1 MCQLFDSHGTK
12 KSHQQKSIAF
22 YFWYTLWNINMEP
35 TDRPIEKEHHFLSTS
50 IIWVQH
56 VDFSKT
62 LQCENS
68 KKQPT
73 WKRFLSLEPEEPG
86 GGSNLMLT
94 CMQHLVGFLILY
106 SALHGLVIFRDSCK
120 TYPHEW
126 LSFMIHVRGKDTI
139 LMDPSW
145 EFLFL
150 FELQFFLQRKSKKVL
165 QNYMNISCSW

>member
-1 MCQLFDSHGTK
+1 
-12 KSHQQKSIAF
+12 
-22 YFWYTLWNINMEP
+22 MEP
-35 TDRPIEKEHHFLSTS
+35 TDHPIEKENHFLSIS
-50 IIWVQH
+50 IVWVQH
-56 VDFSKT
+56 ADVQKLFSVKT
-62 LQCENS
+62 PKS
-68 KKQPT
+68 KQLGSCFSA
-73 WKRFLSLEPEEPG
+73 WNLNFG